1 MTDSHHP
8 LSLSRRK
15 ALGSVAASTAALG
28 LSPLLARAQTG
39 HTHSATP
46 GSTPD
51 AVPATPQDG
60 TPMPVSTLE
69 VVSPEVVSSADGI
82 LEVELA
88 CAIAEVDLGVG
99 HPVTAWAYNGTV
111 PGVTLEAQPG
121 DSLKIHLVNN
131 LPEIPEGQ
139 DPHVLDRPH
148 AWTTTNLHT
157 HGLHVSPAG
166 NSDNVFL
173 EVPPGDD
180 IDLDIQIP
188 ADHTGGL
195 FWYHPHKHGGVC
207 QQVRAGLAGALIVRG
222 EIDQVP
228 EIAAAKEQV
237 LVLQAIEL
245 GDDFAVPDPIPV
257 PNEHQSF
264 FPRTQ
269 IFYTVNGQYLPKITM
284 YPGEVQ
290 RWRMLNA
297 AEGKFL
303 SLHVQDHD
311 FNVVAWDGLTLA
323 APDPLPDVMLSG
335 GSRVE
340 VLVKAGA
347 PGTYEVVLTPGSS
360 QHPDM
365 PGMDHS
371 DIVDQ
376 ADRNAELKIRPMFY
390 LEVVGEGE
398 EMFLPETLPAFDP
411 PMLDIV
417 KSRLVRYTVERG
429 PDGVQFLSFGIDG
442 VPFSPDNPPYQMK
455 LGTAEEWIVMND
467 ADPKYA
473 EHAHAF
479 HIHVNPFKVTQVNGV
494 ILDPPMW
501 RDTMALSGRDG
512 DWFAM
517 EMNIEDFTGLT
528 VQHCHVLSHEDLGM
542 MEAIEIIE

>member
-1 MTDSHHP
+1 MSDSVH
-8 LSLSRRK
+8 SASISRR
-15 ALGSVAASTAALG
+15 AAIGSVATSATVLG
-28 LSPLLARAQTG
+28 LAPLLAHAQTD
-39 HTHSATP
+39 HAHDATP
-46 GSTPD
+46 E
-51 AVPATPQDG
+51 ALPATPQDG

-69 VVSPEVVSSADGI
+69 VVAPQVVSSADGV
-82 LEVELA
+82 LEVELT

-99 HPVTAWAYNGTV
+99 HTVTAWTYNGTV
-111 PGVTLEAQPG
+111 PGVTLEARPG

-139 DPHVLDRPH
+139 DPHILVRPH

-173 EVPPGDD
+173 EVPPGDE

-207 QQVRAGLAGALIVRG
+207 QQVRAGMAGALIVRG
-222 EIDQVP
+222 AIDEVP

-257 PNEHQSF
+257 PDATQAF
-264 FPRTQ
+264 FPRSQ
-269 IFYTVNGQYLPKITM
+269 IFYTVNGQYLPRITM

-311 FNVVAWDGLTLA
+311 FNVVAWDGLTMHAPEPA
-323 APDPLPDVMLSG
+323 ADVMLSG
-335 GSRVE
+335 GNRVE
-340 VLVKAGA
+340 ALIKAGA
-347 PGTYEVVLTPGSS
+347 PGSYEVVLTPGSS

-376 ADRNAELKIRPMFY
+376 ADRNAELKIRPIFY

-398 EMFLPETLPAFDP
+398 EMFLPETLPAYDP

-429 PDGVQFLSFGIDG
+429 PDGVEFLDFGIDG

-467 ADPKYA
+467 SDPKYA

-479 HIHVNPFKVTQVNGV
+479 HIHVNPFKVTKINGV
-494 ILDPPMW
+494 ILNQPVW
-501 RDTMALSGRDG
+501 RDTMAISGRDG